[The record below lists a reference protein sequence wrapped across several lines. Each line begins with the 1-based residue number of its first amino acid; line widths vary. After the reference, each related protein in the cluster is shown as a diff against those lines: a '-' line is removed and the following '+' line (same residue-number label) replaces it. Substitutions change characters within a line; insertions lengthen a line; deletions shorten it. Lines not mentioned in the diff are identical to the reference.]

1 MSSHLVFNGV
11 DDVIKQRLEAYWS
24 KKLPRLEKLLAP
36 YPADLREIRLAVSH
50 HRHDPQHWFNE
61 ARGVVKLPTG
71 TLAAEASDDDPQ
83 AVLDR
88 IADRLVEE
96 IRRHKDKARRDYVY
110 KRKGRN
116 RTDLSAAGP
125 RLQDHAEA
133 RNRDDFFRMLRPHL
147 GFLRDYARR
156 EIRMLEQDGTL
167 HRGELSVDDLLDQVM
182 VLAYERFQDRPR
194 RVPLDLWLADL
205 VENALERWIRQ
216 EPRPH
221 TSLFE
226 RADDVPPY
234 EAPREDEEWWAE
246 LLGEGETLRL
256 EDLVPDPKGME
267 PWRRLEAE
275 EQRDRLLTLI
285 AKLPPVRRQA
295 FILHALEGYAT
306 DEIAMLQD
314 RSEDEVKAD
323 IQAARE
329 WLRTRLQAEGFA
341 DEDQVETATS
351 SGEVKAVA
359 TW

>member
-1 MSSHLVFNGV
+1 M
-11 DDVIKQRLEAYWS
+11 
-24 KKLPRLEKLLAP
+24 
-36 YPADLREIRLAVSH
+36 
-50 HRHDPQHWFNE
+50 
-61 ARGVVKLPTG
+61 VKLPTG

-88 IADRLVEE
+88 IADKLVEE

-116 RTDLSAAGP
+116 RADLSAAGP
-125 RLQDHAEA
+125 RLQEHAEA

-205 VENALERWIRQ
+205 VETPSSGGSSRSPGHTPRSPS
-216 EPRPH
+216 EPT
-221 TSLFE
+221 TSRHMSAAGGRGPVVG
-226 RADDVPPY
+226 RAARRRGD
-234 EAPREDEEWWAE
+234 APAGRS
-246 LLGEGETLRL
+246 GPGPQGT
-256 EDLVPDPKGME
+256 E
-267 PWRRLEAE
+267 PWTALEAE
-275 EQRDRLLTLI
+275 EQRDRLL
-285 AKLPPVRRQA
+285 APDRQAAARDRRQA

-323 IQAARE
+323 IAGGPGV
-329 WLRTRLQAEGFA
+329 AEDSPPGRGIRGRGR
-341 DEDQVETATS
+341 VETAAS